1 MRTSQNKIVKSI
13 PQVRIQYA
21 WLLANATSESMN
33 EKWGDGAPLETFEY
47 YKDIADK
54 YAGWWG
60 SQDGDILEDLCK
72 ILNLRFRQ
80 NIIDVHVAPWFYAFS
95 VPMVIGVTFK
105 TKDRFINVLT
115 HEIIHRLLTDNTT
128 YEYNH
133 DFVAL
138 WRGMFGDELS
148 QNALI
153 HVPVHAVMKKLYV
166 DIMDR
171 PGLVDLDRKSVA
183 KNASYVEA
191 WEYVDRH
198 GYDEVVKKLRQ
209 DIDGRSEQ
217 S

>member
-1 MRTSQNKIVKSI
+1 
-13 PQVRIQYA
+13 
-21 WLLANATSESMN
+21 MN
-33 EKWGDGAPLETFEY
+33 EKWGDGTPLETFEY
-47 YKDIADK
+47 YKGIADE
-54 YAGWWG
+54 YTRWWEPFG
-60 SQDGDILEDLCK
+60 DDILEDLCK

-80 NIIDVHVAPWFYAFS
+80 NTIDVHVAPWFYAFS
-95 VPMVIGVTFK
+95 VPMVIGVIFK
-105 TKDRFINVLT
+105 TKDKLINVLT

-128 YEYNH
+128 YEYSH

-171 PGLVDLDRKSVA
+171 PDLVKLDQKSVS
-183 KNASYVEA
+183 KNPSYVEA

-198 GYDEVVKKLRQ
+198 GYDEIVKKLRQ
-209 DIDGRSEQ
+209 DIDERGE
-217 S
+217 